1 MKKMKEAVNA
11 TVYSIICSSILV
23 FIIGLLMVI
32 FPKVSIET
40 MGMVAAIYIIAY
52 GIVLIYLDIKAS
64 KYYVPFDGLFSGI
77 VSILMGILLLCKP
90 GILPVVFTVV
100 IGIWMILSSINYI
113 KLAIK
118 LSKTKL
124 PWVEILLLGIL
135 DLIAGIIVLL
145 NPFTATMSLT
155 LFAGIMLMIHSV
167 INIVD
172 MIIIKKDAKEITKAL
187 DEEIKNAIK

>member
-1 MKKMKEAVNA
+1 
-11 TVYSIICSSILV
+11 
-23 FIIGLLMVI
+23 MVI